1 MPEPTRDNLS
11 AITRHEACGCLQ
23 KRRTLDWLHHRSAS
37 LITSRAPD
45 TLQSLCRLAPVT
57 PEPSRDYLTSYAER
71 EARERLQQRLTPR
84 PSPTEVLAVETPAA
98 TVVLKAWVRNQLVA
112 RMPGLIAVLLE
123 TATTPIAC
131 MAPEASFSCFPV
143 ILRMMNVRW

>member
-1 MPEPTRDNLS
+1 MGACRS
-11 AITRHEACGCLQ
+11 AGPF
-23 KRRTLDWLHHRSAS
+23 DWLHHRSAS
-37 LITSRAPD
+37 LITSKAPD
-45 TLQSLCRLAPVT
+45 TLQFLCRLAPVT

-71 EARERLQQRLTPR
+71 VARERLQQRLTPR
-84 PSPTEVLAVETPAA
+84 PSPMEVVAVETPAA

-131 MAPEASFSCFPV
+131 MAPGASFSCFPV